1 MDTVAQQEQING
13 LGRDSKRITVGVIIT
28 TEKEREEKRE
38 RDTGTLCVSAMH
50 ACVSRMT
57 VRDDF

>member
-1 MDTVAQQEQING
+1 MNTVAQQEQING

-28 TEKEREEKRE
+28 TKKERKKERERQG
-38 RDTGTLCVSAMH
+38 RCAYTRVCA
-50 ACVSRMT
+50 SRMT